1 MAVISVSNLTRG
13 AAHFRATG
21 DWRDLQASTIIA
33 NELSADPDRIVVRD
47 RDRMLTVRDL
57 DLQSRRLAAWMRAQ
71 GVGAGD
77 VVSFQLPN
85 WIEVHVIDL
94 AAALIGAISNPIV
107 PIYRDAEVEF
117 ILRESNSKLYF
128 APTAFRSMRFDAMI
142 DRISDRIPSLLRYVR
157 VRDADGPCGFA
168 HLLSG
173 EHWLEAPVWV
183 DPDTPR
189 LLMYTSGTTGRPKG
203 VLHSINTLS
212 CEVENAARYWGLER
226 GDIMLMPS
234 PLTHITGYLYGVLF
248 AELSGLTT
256 ILMDRWDASLAV
268 EIIEDCSVN
277 AMVAATPFLQELADA
292 ARARQTKLE
301 SLRLFACGG
310 APVAPEIM
318 REATDAFAQCTALRV
333 YGCTEAPT
341 ITLGAMVRGS
351 ATAICTEG
359 FVVGHEVKLVD
370 GDGNR
375 IFGDAEGEIL
385 TRGPEVMLGYLRTE
399 DNDAA
404 FDSEGFFRTGDLGRF
419 DAEGALT
426 ITGRS
431 KDIIIRGGE
440 NIAPKEIEDLL
451 HDHPAVAEAAVIG
464 MPHERLGEAPCA
476 FAVLQRGASTDAAQ
490 LQSYLD
496 RAGLAKQKIP
506 ERFEFIDALPRTAA
520 GKVQKFVLRDMFLIG
535 EKNG

>member
-1 MAVISVSNLTRG
+1 
-13 AAHFRATG
+13 
-21 DWRDLQASTIIA
+21 
-33 NELSADPDRIVVRD
+33 
-47 RDRMLTVRDL
+47 
-57 DLQSRRLAAWMRAQ
+57 
-71 GVGAGD
+71 
-77 VVSFQLPN
+77 
-85 WIEVHVIDL
+85 
-94 AAALIGAISNPIV
+94 
-107 PIYRDAEVEF
+107 
-117 ILRESNSKLYF
+117 
-128 APTAFRSMRFDAMI
+128 
-142 DRISDRIPSLLRYVR
+142 
-157 VRDADGPCGFA
+157 
-168 HLLSG
+168 
-173 EHWLEAPVWV
+173 
-183 DPDTPR
+183 
-189 LLMYTSGTTGRPKG
+189 
-203 VLHSINTLS
+203 
-212 CEVENAARYWGLER
+212 
-226 GDIMLMPS
+226 
-234 PLTHITGYLYGVLF
+234 
-248 AELSGLTT
+248 
-256 ILMDRWDASLAV
+256 
-268 EIIEDCSVN
+268 
-277 AMVAATPFLQELADA
+277 
-292 ARARQTKLE
+292 
-301 SLRLFACGG
+301 
-310 APVAPEIM
+310 M